1 MFNAAY
7 RDHRV
12 VNAARKIL
20 IVSGIAFILFLVGFG
35 AALAGF
41 ADSILPAEFYLGAAV
56 VATGVTIILS
66 AWLLSLVSDPAHARR
81 GRELQEAAVQACP
94 DSILQLDEALRV
106 VALNPAA
113 ERRFGRSLAAAN
125 GMPIAFLLPDPAPSK
140 PATAKPAKPLTFAED
155 TQPSARRLAG
165 RVGTRLSHLVQ
176 PLLGYTELAL
186 GSLEPDH
193 PVRVDLAEIGR
204 ASSRVVLLARAL
216 EMYGGAARSAQVQ
229 QVELNSF
236 VDGLE
241 LDLRFVLQSGTALR
255 LEKAGEPVMAT
266 LDPGLTRLAAMLVT
280 CNAEEAMG
288 PGSTVT
294 ISVTDEGSLQIADTG
309 RGLPKDVRFAMF
321 RPLTSTKDAERGVG
335 LGLHA
340 ARAAMRLQHGD
351 LILTQ
356 SGGRGSLIT
365 LTHARVTEPP
375 PTRPRAESTL
385 SLTTTR

>member
-1 MFNAAY
+1 MFHASY

-12 VNAARKIL
+12 INAARTIL
-20 IVSGIAFILFLVGFG
+20 IVSGIAFLLFLVGFG

-41 ADSILPAEFYLGAAV
+41 ADSVPPAEFYLGAAV
-56 VATGVTIILS
+56 LATGLTIILS
-66 AWLLSLVSDPAHARR
+66 AWLLSLVGDPGHVR

-94 DSILQLDEALRV
+94 DSILQLDDALRI

-113 ERRFGRSLAAAN
+113 EHRFGRSLAAAN
-125 GMPIAFLLPDPAPSK
+125 GMPITFLLPDRAPSK
-140 PATAKPAKPLTFAED
+140 PTTTMAAKPLMTVEE

-165 RVGTRLSHLVQ
+165 RAGTRLSHLVQ

-216 EMYGGAARSAQVQ
+216 EMFGGAGRSAQTE
-229 QVELNSF
+229 QVELNAF
-236 VDGLE
+236 VDALE
-241 LDLRFVLQSGTALR
+241 RDLRFVLQAGTELR
-255 LEKAGEPVMAT
+255 LEKAGEPVIGT

-288 PGSTVT
+288 PGATVT
-294 ISVTDEGSLQIADTG
+294 ISVTGEGSLQIADTG
-309 RGLPKDVRFAMF
+309 HGLPKDVRFAMF

-356 SGGRGSLIT
+356 SGERGSVIT
-365 LTHARVTEPP
+365 LTHVRETELP
-375 PTRPRAESTL
+375 PTRPQTESTL
-385 SLTTTR
+385 SLTTT